1 MWRDRFSLGG
11 SGNFFFKQKT
21 YQFAIT
27 TIILHNNNITIVN
40 TVSMGSVDL
49 GQAQLPGTYVA
60 GCPGNLANA
69 ELE

>member
-1 MWRDRFSLGG
+1 MWRDHFSLGG
-11 SGNFFFKQKT
+11 SGKFFLQKT

-40 TVSMGSVDL
+40 TVSMGSGDL
-49 GQAQLPGTYVA
+49 GQAQLPGSYVA
-60 GCPGNLANA
+60 GYPGNLANT